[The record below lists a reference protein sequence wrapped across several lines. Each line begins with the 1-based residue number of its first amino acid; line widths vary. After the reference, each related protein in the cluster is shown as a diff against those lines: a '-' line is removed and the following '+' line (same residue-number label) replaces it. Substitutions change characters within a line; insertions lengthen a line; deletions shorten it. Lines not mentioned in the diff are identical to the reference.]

1 MPALFINLQVH
12 LDFFKEY
19 PERFTPG
26 ELGSE
31 AAAGGNG
38 GPVAAAQQPF
48 PIYFSNVCVRFIPVF
63 DIVVHRYPVYPSF
76 LCKLSTSVTL
86 PRFLEC
92 PKVHTS
98 LVNVLGHLSYLY
110 KFHQKPITFLYNTL
124 HYFERRIRENPFLK
138 KKLIYSITGALK
150 VKLCFASS
158 V

>member
-1 MPALFINLQVH
+1 MIILQVH

-38 GPVAAAQQPF
+38 GQSQQPF

-63 DIVVHRYPVYPSF
+63 DIVVHRYLFTQVSSVNF
-76 LCKLSTSVTL
+76 SMFVTL
-86 PRFLEC
+86 LRFLEC

-124 HYFERRIRENPFLK
+124 HYFERRIRENPNLK

-150 VKLCFASS
+150 VT
-158 V
+158 